1 MKIYI
6 AGGFSV
12 MNLKGRE
19 RELSQLFNPWRRL
32 FSYYFLILIHKSD
45 ILNIIRE
52 DHANK
57 QNKITG
63 STRRGKAR
71 VGKQRNN

>member
-1 MKIYI
+1 MKLYI

-19 RELSQLFNPWRRL
+19 RELSQKFNPWRRL
-32 FSYYFLILIHKSD
+32 FSYHYLILIHKSD

-52 DHANK
+52 NHGNQ
-57 QNKITG
+57 QNKTIG
-63 STRRGKAR
+63 SVSRSEAWT
-71 VGKQRNN
+71 GKQGDN

>member
-1 MKIYI
+1 MKLYI

-19 RELSQLFNPWRRL
+19 RELSQKFNLWRRL
-32 FSYYFLILIHKSD
+32 FSYHYLILINKSE

-52 DHANK
+52 NHVNK
-57 QNKITG
+57 QKELTG
-63 STRRGKAR
+63 CVSRGKT
-71 VGKQRNN
+71 GTSQ

>member
-1 MKIYI
+1 MKLYI

-19 RELSQLFNPWRRL
+19 RELSQKFNPWRRL
-32 FSYYFLILIHKSD
+32 FSYHYLILIHKSD

-52 DHANK
+52 NHVNK
-57 QNKITG
+57 QKELTG
-63 STRRGKAR
+63 CVSRGKT
-71 VGKQRNN
+71 GTSQ